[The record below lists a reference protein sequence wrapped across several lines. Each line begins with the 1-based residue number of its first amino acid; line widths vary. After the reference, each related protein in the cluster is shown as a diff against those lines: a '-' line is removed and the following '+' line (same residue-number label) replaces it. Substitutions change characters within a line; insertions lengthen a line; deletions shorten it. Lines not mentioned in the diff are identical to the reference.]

1 MLPAQLKLSRQ
12 GQGRPGERRT
22 RRKVEIPIVGEEIE
36 TLEWLSKRTG
46 WNETQVVKVAAILG
60 ANLVTLADDL
70 IKAGWD
76 DLDRGAGL
84 QKPDARAMYRHLEN
98 DLLQIVSK
106 AALQALIDRVRDE
119 AGQLSVVEIERILQ
133 GQEAA

>member
-1 MLPAQLKLSRQ
+1 MLPAELKLSRQ
-12 GQGRPGERRT
+12 GQGRPGERRQ
-22 RRKVEIPIVGEEIE
+22 RHKVEIPIVGDEKE
-36 TLEWLSKRTG
+36 TLEWLSERTG

-84 QKPDARAMYRHLEN
+84 QKPDARAMYRRLEN

-119 AGQLSVVEIERILQ
+119 AGQLSVVEIERILE